1 MSESSASQ
9 IEKQSQNRQLVEAL
23 QEERSAVWAMYC
35 KMAEMRPFF
44 ANSEKVRPMLSRFS
58 QLLIDYVSLGHF
70 GIYEHLLAEKKQQFA
85 VLAYANRLY
94 PAFSNTT
101 ASAISFN
108 DAYDDG
114 KRNFKTDNLASDL
127 SMLGEHLARRMELE
141 DRLCSMLLH

>member
-1 MSESSASQ
+1 MFESSAPHTD
-9 IEKQSQNRQLVEAL
+9 RQLLNRHLVTAL

-35 KMAEMRPFF
+35 KMAEMKPVF
-44 ANSEKVRPMLSRFS
+44 ANSEKVRPILSRFS

-70 GIYEHLLAEKKQQFA
+70 GIYEQLLTEKQQQFA
-85 VLAYANRLY
+85 VLSYANRLY

-101 ASAISFN
+101 ASAIMFN

-114 KRNFKTDNLASDL
+114 RRNFKTDNLASDL
-127 SMLGEHLARRMELE
+127 SALGEHLAKRMELE